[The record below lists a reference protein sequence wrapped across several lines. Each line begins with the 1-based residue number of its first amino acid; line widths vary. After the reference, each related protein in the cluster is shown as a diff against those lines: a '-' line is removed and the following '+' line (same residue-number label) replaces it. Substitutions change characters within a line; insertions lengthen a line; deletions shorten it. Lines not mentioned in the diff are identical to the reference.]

1 MLTLRVYISRD
12 NTGETARGCGTPEIL
27 VARSSKVGLVKSC
40 CLVMY
45 EKIIVLKKKNSYRL
59 TSSARNGDFFFLF
72 TWPHNPP
79 ASTKSSN

>member
-45 EKIIVLKKKNSYRL
+45 EKIIVLKKKTL
-59 TSSARNGDFFFLF
+59 IA
-72 TWPHNPP
+72 
-79 ASTKSSN
+79 